1 MKILKKMLSLFL
13 TAAIMVGVICT
24 GAVSASAA
32 ENEFEITAK
41 YNLNSESMN
50 NFSVELSGPIG
61 KYAYQTF
68 NEENCDGFSFAIMFF
83 KNKPKSS
90 DIVPDY
96 SFANL
101 EDRFY
106 LVASIDKRYPEY
118 FKAQSYMAEVGV
130 SSNGG
135 LGSGYTNIKENSVI
149 FYEQYMDWAIADIT
163 DYKYA
168 VVVLSAFKTNDS
180 SVKLH
185 HEMIN
190 ISWKKSSKVPTR
202 QDLVQY
208 ENEYKISHTSLLNY
222 KPSSADSTSTSSSSK
237 NISSLSISK
246 ISDKTYTGKAIKPS
260 VTVKDGDTKLKKGT
274 DYTVS
279 YKNNKNIGT
288 VSVTIKGKGDY
299 TGSKTIDFKIVP
311 AKTTLK
317 ASKQSD
323 TKVKLTWDKV
333 KNAEKYQIYY
343 STNGGKYKKLA
354 TVSGSKTSYTNSKLD
369 FKKNDYKF
377 KIRAYDKVDGTTYY
391 GSYSKAVTVK

>member
-13 TAAIMVGVICT
+13 TAAIMVGVMCT
-24 GAVSASAA
+24 GAVSAAA
-32 ENEFEITAK
+32 EEYLPSNYTIT
-41 YNLNSESMN
+41 
-50 NFSVELSGPIG
+50 G
-61 KYAYQTF
+61 KYTDDYYVITLGGIGG
-68 NEENCDGFSFAIMFF
+68 EEMMEELLQY
-83 KNKPKSS
+83 
-90 DIVPDY
+90 V
-96 SFANL
+96 
-101 EDRFY
+101 
-106 LVASIDKRYPEY
+106 
-118 FKAQSYMAEVGV
+118 
-130 SSNGG
+130 
-135 LGSGYTNIKENSVI
+135 SGYTCTMQLLFATNDGIYNLYVTQSINNGNKIGLWLDRWDSNSGTTVGK
-149 FYEQYMDWAIADIT
+149 YEQIKNISIYMDSASDASENYMEYTFKIGAKGDGIKFADAIKDCP
-163 DYKYA
+163 
-168 VVVLSAFKTNDS
+168 
-180 SVKLH
+180 SVFVMRGWL
-185 HEMIN
+185 ENGYNMLFRA
-190 ISWKKSSKVPTR
+190 SPSK
-202 QDLVQY
+202 QDV
-208 ENEYKISHTSLLNY
+208 
-222 KPSSADSTSTSSSSK
+222 KPDFNFTQTTTSSSSK
-237 NISSLSISK
+237 NISSLSFSK
-246 ISDKTYTGKAIKPS
+246 ISNKAYTGKAIKPS

-288 VSVTIKGKGDY
+288 ASVTIKGKGDY

-391 GSYSKAVTVK
+391 GSFSKAVTVK